1 MSGGF
6 VMRDWLA
13 SFCFAVVI
21 LTPFVIAFSSYDD
34 AFIGVKF
41 VNRGVNG
48 LLKFEVTTVSPGPPQ
63 ILEHPS
69 DEIVAAGDSVT
80 LNCKATGNPQ
90 PQVIWFK
97 DGKPLVTAAEES
109 DSTRVILPSGSLF
122 LMQAVNQGRN
132 RNSDAGVYWCVVRNG
147 RGEARSRNATLK
159 IAWLKEEF
167 RVHPKPVT
175 AVVGKQ
181 ALLECSPPNGYPEPV
196 VSWKKDNQDLN
207 LDGDSRRT
215 VHSSGNLIITNVQTS
230 DSGFYSCVARNLVQE
245 RVSKTGRLLIY
256 EKPEIKIRPDDI
268 AVDVGSEALFL
279 CAISGD
285 PKPDVQWRKANGVM
299 PAGRSRM
306 LADYSLKID
315 RIVASDEGEY
325 ICSGKNAAGAV
336 EASAKLVVQSPPW
349 FTDGPRDV
357 DVKEGSEISLL
368 CEANG
373 SPPPSLFWSKEG
385 AQELMFPGFRSVD
398 GRVQVSKKGDLSI
411 QHVISTDEGNYVC
424 TALNAAGSN
433 SAKAFVRVT
442 VDGDDMSSDLPPLII
457 RGPANQTLPL
467 DSVAVMPC
475 LAKSTGETYDI
486 VWLKNGV
493 QIEPSD
499 RFNILSGGNL
509 NIRDLRKEDSALYT
523 CSVKSHKGEDQV
535 SAFLRVEAHTNPNVI
550 FERMPEPSTFSS
562 PPGRPRVINVSD
574 TEVTL
579 QWMSPDNAGASS
591 ILGYRLQYYSPQMG
605 SYWASV
611 VDLIRSPMFVV
622 RRLKP
627 SSSYVFV
634 VRAVNHH
641 GISEPSLFSSV
652 VRTKSVGFVRDFI
665 DIDLEVARK
674 SLSDVQLVKLREVK
688 AINETS
694 VKLSWKLLRTEP
706 LITGFYIRWQ
716 AAETNQQGLVNVTN
730 FEEGPVW
737 SRTIGGL
744 KPYTKYLF
752 FITPYFRSVEGN
764 PSNVLDVLTTE
775 AVPTAPPG
783 DMQIRMTNLT
793 TLRVSWKPPPLD
805 QINGILRG
813 YTILVIA
820 NETRRILRNI
830 TASERAASVT
840 LFHLEPGT
848 AYRIRVGAFTTAGSG
863 RQFCEGVVTMDEAT
877 LRSHLTMEALSTPQG
892 RLNALLQEPW
902 FISVIGAAVW
912 SFLILLVAVF
922 WWRRRRAYKK
932 TAEHECTNG
941 PFIKINDGSVLNTGR
956 EALWIDPQQFYQ
968 SGGSHPATLAVA
980 SLSTRYLMGAES
992 PRLQPAPVFFSTKSL
1007 ERPYTEL
1014 SQMNYS
1020 LGGVYRPSNASSSYY
1035 HQIPS
1040 LDVPGNAYY
1049 CPTSPPSP
1057 TPYATTTLVMNAHRQ
1072 RQQQQLELQQQ
1083 HHQTMQLPLD
1093 RERSKHSTVVANMKR
1108 AGSLVSPEHN
1118 NNNKAV
1124 NSNSNNNNNNNN
1136 NNSPPQTDVSLLAGG
1151 TNSSNGN
1158 SRKIRAHQP
1167 TLLDFIPPPPTQ
1179 PPPPVTDEML
1189 AQSAVHFA
1197 ATENFYPLKV
1207 ESRRQPQSTKELF
1220 ANGGIGANSSSRQ
1233 FRLKRAAEDD
1243 SKCCL
1248 YSQNDDDDNDDDDDD
1263 IEPDMDERK
1272 LPVEFE
1278 DDDLTGP
1285 DVHFLQPSAKFSV
1298 VRPINNIN
1306 NNNKINNS
1314 SNHIGNSGNKQNLL
1328 LGSHPRQPLPSPVLP
1343 SIYNN
1348 SKRSLPRQPNAR
1360 LGPKDVV

>member
-34 AFIGVKF
+34 VCEQGSEWIVKE
-41 VNRGVNG
+41 
-48 LLKFEVTTVSPGPPQ
+48 FEVTTVSPGPPQ

-268 AVDVGSEALFL
+268 AVDVGSEALFF

-457 RGPANQTLPL
+457 HGPANQTLPL
-467 DSVAVMPC
+467 DSVTVMPC

-1020 LGGVYRPSNASSSYY
+1020 LGG
-1035 HQIPS
+1035 
-1040 LDVPGNAYY
+1040 
-1049 CPTSPPSP
+1049 
-1057 TPYATTTLVMNAHRQ
+1057 
-1072 RQQQQLELQQQ
+1072 QQQLELQQQ

-1124 NSNSNNNNNNNN
+1124 NSNSNNNNNN

-1189 AQSAVHFA
+1189 AQSAAHFA

-1248 YSQNDDDDNDDDDDD
+1248 YSQNDDDDNDDDDDDD

>member
-6 VMRDWLA
+6 VIRDWLA
-13 SFCFAVVI
+13 SFCFAII
-21 LTPFVIAFSSYDD
+21 LTPFAIAFSSYDD
-34 AFIGVKF
+34 E
-41 VNRGVNG
+41 
-48 LLKFEVTTVSPGPPQ
+48 FEVTTVSPGPPQ

-132 RNSDAGVYWCVVRNG
+132 QNSDAGVYWCLVRNA

-181 ALLECSPPNGYPEPV
+181 ALLECSPPKGYPEPV

-215 VHSSGNLIITNVQTS
+215 IHSSGNLIITNVQTS

-256 EKPEIKIRPDDI
+256 EKPEIKTRPDDI

-306 LADYSLKID
+306 LADYSLKIE

-398 GRVQVSKKGDLSI
+398 GRVQVSAKGDLSI

-442 VDGDDMSSDLPPLII
+442 VDDMSSYLPPLII

-475 LAKSTGETYDI
+475 LAKSSGEAYDI
-486 VWLKNGV
+486 TWLKNGV
-493 QIEPSD
+493 PIESSD
-499 RFNILSGGNL
+499 RFNILPGGNL

-523 CSVKSHKGEDQV
+523 CNVKSHKGEDQV

-562 PPGRPRVINVSD
+562 PPGRPRVVNVSD

-579 QWMSPDNAGASS
+579 QWRSPDNAGASS

-627 SSSYVFV
+627 VSSYVFV

-652 VRTKSVGFVRDFI
+652 VRTKSAGFVRDFI

-688 AINETS
+688 AVNETS
-694 VKLSWKLLRTEP
+694 VRLSWKLLRTEL

-730 FEEGPVW
+730 FDEGPVW
-737 SRTIGGL
+737 TRVIGGL

-775 AVPTAPPG
+775 ATPNAPPG

-793 TLRVSWKPPPLD
+793 TLRVAWKPPPLD

-848 AYRIRVGAFTTAGSG
+848 TYRIRVGAFTTAGLG

-922 WWRRRRAYKK
+922 WWRKRRAYKK
-932 TAEHECTNG
+932 SAEHECTNG
-941 PFIKINDGSVLNTGR
+941 PFIKINDGSVLNNGR

-968 SGGSHPATLAVA
+968 AAGSHPATLTVT
-980 SLSTRYLMGAES
+980 SLSSRYMVGAES
-992 PRLQPAPVFFSTKSL
+992 PSRLQPAPVFFSTKSL

-1014 SQMNYS
+1014 SQLNYS
-1020 LGGVYRPSNASSSYY
+1020 VGGAYRPSNTSSSYY

-1040 LDVPGNAYY
+1040 MDLPGNAYY

-1072 RQQQQLELQQQ
+1072 RQQQQQQQVCFPQ

-1093 RERSKHSTVVANMKR
+1093 RERSKHSTVAGMKR
-1108 AGSLVSPEHN
+1108 AGSLISPEN
-1118 NNNKAV
+1118 NNNKTA
-1124 NSNSNNNNNNNN
+1124 NGNNNNNN
-1136 NNSPPQTDVSLLAGG
+1136 NNSPPQTDVVSLLSAG
-1151 TNSSNGN
+1151 TSSSNGN
-1158 SRKIRAHQP
+1158 SRKIRAQQP
-1167 TLLDFIPPPPTQ
+1167 TLLDFIPPPPKQ

-1197 ATENFYPLKV
+1197 ATERLYSPDSRFPVKV

-1220 ANGGIGANSSSRQ
+1220 VSGIGANSSGTSSNSRQ
-1233 FRLKRAAEDD
+1233 FRSKRAAEDD
-1243 SKCCL
+1243 SKCRL
-1248 YSQNDDDDNDDDDDD
+1248 YSQNDDDDNDDGDDDD
-1263 IEPDMDERK
+1263 DDDDDEPDMDERK

-1285 DVHFLQPSAKFSV
+1285 DVHFLQP
-1298 VRPINNIN
+1298 
-1306 NNNKINNS
+1306 
-1314 SNHIGNSGNKQNLL
+1314 NKQNLL
-1328 LGSHPRQPLPSPVLP
+1328 LGCSHPRQPLPSPILP
-1343 SIYNN
+1343 SIYN
-1348 SKRSLPRQPNAR
+1348 SKRSLPRQSNAR

>member
-1 MSGGF
+1 MC
-6 VMRDWLA
+6 VCVYA
-13 SFCFAVVI
+13 FA
-21 LTPFVIAFSSYDD
+21 
-34 AFIGVKF
+34 
-41 VNRGVNG
+41 
-48 LLKFEVTTVSPGPPQ
+48 
-63 ILEHPS
+63 
-69 DEIVAAGDSVT
+69 
-80 LNCKATGNPQ
+80 
-90 PQVIWFK
+90 
-97 DGKPLVTAAEES
+97 
-109 DSTRVILPSGSLF
+109 
-122 LMQAVNQGRN
+122 GRN

-373 SPPPSLFWSKEG
+373 SPPPSCFWSKEG

-442 VDGDDMSSDLPPLII
+442 VDDMSSDLPPLII

-523 CSVKSHKGEDQV
+523 CSVKVTKEKIKCLHFCVWKLIQIQTSFSKEC
-535 SAFLRVEAHTNPNVI
+535 PNLDVTGQRWCI
-550 FERMPEPSTFSS
+550 FDSWLPS
-562 PPGRPRVINVSD
+562 
-574 TEVTL
+574 
-579 QWMSPDNAGASS
+579 
-591 ILGYRLQYYSPQMG
+591 QYYSPQMG

-652 VRTKSVGFVRDFI
+652 VRTKSAGFVRDFI

-775 AVPTAPPG
+775 AIPTAPPG

-863 RQFCEGVVTMDEAT
+863 RQF
-877 LRSHLTMEALSTPQG
+877 
-892 RLNALLQEPW
+892 
-902 FISVIGAAVW
+902 
-912 SFLILLVAVF
+912 
-922 WWRRRRAYKK
+922 
-932 TAEHECTNG
+932 
-941 PFIKINDGSVLNTGR
+941 
-956 EALWIDPQQFYQ
+956 
-968 SGGSHPATLAVA
+968 
-980 SLSTRYLMGAES
+980 
-992 PRLQPAPVFFSTKSL
+992 
-1007 ERPYTEL
+1007 
-1014 SQMNYS
+1014 
-1020 LGGVYRPSNASSSYY
+1020 
-1035 HQIPS
+1035 
-1040 LDVPGNAYY
+1040 
-1049 CPTSPPSP
+1049 
-1057 TPYATTTLVMNAHRQ
+1057 
-1072 RQQQQLELQQQ
+1072 
-1083 HHQTMQLPLD
+1083 
-1093 RERSKHSTVVANMKR
+1093 
-1108 AGSLVSPEHN
+1108 
-1118 NNNKAV
+1118 
-1124 NSNSNNNNNNNN
+1124 
-1136 NNSPPQTDVSLLAGG
+1136 
-1151 TNSSNGN
+1151 
-1158 SRKIRAHQP
+1158 
-1167 TLLDFIPPPPTQ
+1167 
-1179 PPPPVTDEML
+1179 
-1189 AQSAVHFA
+1189 
-1197 ATENFYPLKV
+1197 
-1207 ESRRQPQSTKELF
+1207 
-1220 ANGGIGANSSSRQ
+1220 
-1233 FRLKRAAEDD
+1233 
-1243 SKCCL
+1243 
-1248 YSQNDDDDNDDDDDD
+1248 
-1263 IEPDMDERK
+1263 
-1272 LPVEFE
+1272 
-1278 DDDLTGP
+1278 
-1285 DVHFLQPSAKFSV
+1285 AK
-1298 VRPINNIN
+1298 
-1306 NNNKINNS
+1306 
-1314 SNHIGNSGNKQNLL
+1314 GW
-1328 LGSHPRQPLPSPVLP
+1328 
-1343 SIYNN
+1343 
-1348 SKRSLPRQPNAR
+1348 
-1360 LGPKDVV
+1360 